1 MERNRGAEMCMCG
14 IDEQGIKDTTKGRKA
29 SGKTTQRNKTLT
41 AGTRNNLP
49 QCQLWPLLILLLL
62 LLLLLPIRHIRIS
75 PHRAH
80 IRHRGGYGASAHRRH
95 HRRRAPI
102 LSLLT
107 RRILIPSI
115 RIVPRIRI
123 RMRSSSPSTSTSPV
137 QAQDQSRER
146 QGQGIRHILGH
157 LPVWLVHRLSYCS
170 RHQHPRRWTLRSLYL
185 HVHRECFFSYPS
197 RDPALP
203 ALRAR
208 FSRLEKASTA
218 CRA

>member
-1 MERNRGAEMCMCG
+1 MERNRRAEMCMCG

-80 IRHRGGYGASAHRRH
+80 IRHRRGYRASAHRRD

-107 RRILIPSI
+107 RRVLVPSI
-115 RIVPRIRI
+115 RIVSRIRI
-123 RMRSSSPSTSTSPV
+123 RMRSTPSSTSSTLLTHTT
-137 QAQDQSRER
+137 
-146 QGQGIRHILGH
+146 IRCPDRYAH
-157 LPVWLVHRLSYCS
+157 LRCS
-170 RHQHPRRWTLRSLYL
+170 RHRCALLSGTRTRSGCQHIRDISLLFRRRAN
-185 HVHRECFFSYPS
+185 HR
-197 RDPALP
+197 R
-203 ALRAR
+203 
-208 FSRLEKASTA
+208 
-218 CRA
+218 

>member
-1 MERNRGAEMCMCG
+1 MGREMERNRRTEMCMCG
-14 IDEQGIKDTTKGRKA
+14 IDEQGIKDMTKGRKA

-62 LLLLLPIRHIRIS
+62 LLLLPIRHIRIS

-80 IRHRGGYGASAHRRH
+80 IRHRRGYGASAHRRH

-123 RMRSSSPSTSTSPV
+123 RMRSPTPSSTLLTHTT
-137 QAQDQSRER
+137 
-146 QGQGIRHILGH
+146 IRCPDRYAH
-157 LPVWLVHRLSYCS
+157 LRCS
-170 RHQHPRRWTLRSLYL
+170 RHR
-185 HVHRECFFSYPS
+185 C
-197 RDPALP
+197 AL
-203 ALRAR
+203 LSGTRAR
-208 FSRLEKASTA
+208 SGCQHVRDISLLFRR
-218 CRA
+218 RANHRR